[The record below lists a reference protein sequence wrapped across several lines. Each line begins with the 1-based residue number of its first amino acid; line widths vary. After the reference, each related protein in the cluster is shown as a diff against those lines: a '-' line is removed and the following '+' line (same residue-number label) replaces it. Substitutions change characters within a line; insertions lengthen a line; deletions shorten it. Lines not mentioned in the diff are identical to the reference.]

1 MIVLA
6 HACAGAD
13 ALPHADPADGS
24 VTTPDGG
31 DDIDSG
37 GEGGVDQQ
45 PDASPTADGGPTD
58 GAADGEACS
67 LLGSGLLS
75 FRWSARPGDDEVA
88 AVASTRGGQVYAL
101 HIDDNQEAHVS
112 RLEDDGTIQWKKS
125 FLGQRDFDAGSGYVM
140 PAGVASD
147 SLGRVVIVGTFQ
159 RTVSFAGE
167 LRSAAPAGNRTPQA
181 IFAMRL
187 NEDGTTSYLETFDG
201 VDLSAVGVAIDTS
214 NRVWIAGNVS
224 GSVNLGGSD
233 LTSQAE
239 DGFLLQLGE
248 DGTHLFSR
256 MLGSP
261 ARDRIAGITIGPQ
274 DGPVIAGAMRG
285 PSDLAME
292 DAGAKRGMYV
302 ASFDESGA
310 LAWSNFPQP
319 LDREWDKVNA
329 LAASPDQVVVLG
341 QYQSD
346 DSPVDW
352 GGGTLPAAETGPPV
366 TFVVQLGSAGQVL
379 HARTFGRDPA
389 VTVTHDPSVV
399 LRAAAID
406 GAGNVAVVGSL
417 YRGADFGLGVIPK
430 TLSARGEYFPL
441 FLRFDGDL
449 NTISSRA
456 IGGCE
461 FAGGHMLTASLDGA
475 GDLIVGGSIAGEVD
489 LSRAFGGSGAPSA
502 VLFSIAP

>member
-1 MIVLA
+1 MSSACLQRLVSLPPLELLALGLMIVLA

-214 NRVWIAGNVS
+214 KVARSSSLVRNRAMVPALV
-224 GSVNLGGSD
+224 
-233 LTSQAE
+233 
-239 DGFLLQLGE
+239 
-248 DGTHLFSR
+248 
-256 MLGSP
+256 MPSP
-261 ARDRIAGITIGPQ
+261 MTPT
-274 DGPVIAGAMRG
+274 
-285 PSDLAME
+285 LA
-292 DAGAKRGMYV
+292 
-302 ASFDESGA
+302 
-310 LAWSNFPQP
+310 P
-319 LDREWDKVNA
+319 NA
-329 LAASPDQVVVLG
+329 
-341 QYQSD
+341 
-346 DSPVDW
+346 
-352 GGGTLPAAETGPPV
+352 
-366 TFVVQLGSAGQVL
+366 
-379 HARTFGRDPA
+379 
-389 VTVTHDPSVV
+389 
-399 LRAAAID
+399 
-406 GAGNVAVVGSL
+406 
-417 YRGADFGLGVIPK
+417 RGAV
-430 TLSARGEYFPL
+430 R
-441 FLRFDGDL
+441 
-449 NTISSRA
+449 SR
-456 IGGCE
+456 CR
-461 FAGGHMLTASLDGA
+461 SWY
-475 GDLIVGGSIAGEVD
+475 SQ
-489 LSRAFGGSGAPSA
+489 
-502 VLFSIAP
+502 